1 MKSRYLIAASL
12 LALAGPLPFMMA
24 YAADPVVGEEVLVTS
39 SRLGQGIAG
48 ASTSTISAED
58 IKRSPAQTLPD
69 LLSLETGV
77 QTRDL
82 YGGIAG
88 AQATVDIRGFGSS
101 AKQNTLIL
109 VNGRKINDFDLS
121 SIDWASIP
129 LDSIQR
135 VEVIRGNA
143 GSVLYGDGAVGG
155 VINIVTKAGTS
166 APGGSIATSYG
177 SYATKKLEASAATGT
192 IQGFSANAWGSYL
205 NTNGYRDNN
214 DLIERNF
221 VSELRHGGEAGD
233 WFVKLGAD
241 DQTLGL
247 PGVQRIAPSTG
258 GCPAVSLNRRSADT
272 PLDKATLN
280 SVSATVGHSRTVAE
294 GVDVV
299 LDAGVR
305 RKDQEAQ
312 FIDACFGSNN
322 FNSTQMTT
330 WSITPRVVVTGAPMG
345 LASTTRMGFDL
356 YYVDYQSERRQDR
369 GNRPTHIYS
378 GYQAN
383 AAAYALNEVALTG
396 STDLSLGARFEN
408 SRFTAG
414 DTFDAGAPGA
424 FGSADRTL
432 DQSDSNLGIN
442 LGLEQKVMPGLAIF
456 GRTGRGFRTPNIDE
470 RIGATGVSL
479 FLKPQWS
486 WDVEGGVR
494 AQSGP
499 YKLQSSVYRM
509 AIRDEIH
516 FIASTFTNVNLD
528 PTRRLGWETSGEV
541 KLDPAVRLKGSLS
554 YINAKFTAGR
564 FDGNDVPLVAPWSG
578 NVAAFWDIMP
588 NLHLAG
594 IVNAVA
600 AKRLDNDEANFQTKI
615 NGYWTADLKI
625 GGEYGA
631 FNWSAQVNN
640 IFDRQYF
647 TYGVA
652 SATTAGRFNIYPLP
666 ERSYLVRAGVTF

>member
-1 MKSRYLIAASL
+1 MKPRYLIAASFL
-12 LALAGPLPFMMA
+12 TLAGPTH
-24 YAADPVVGEEVLVTS
+24 AADPVVGEEVLVTS

-48 ASTSTISAED
+48 ASTSVISAEE

-69 LLSLETGV
+69 LLSLEAGV
-77 QTRDL
+77 QSRDL
-82 YGGIAG
+82 YGGVAG
-88 AQATVDIRGFGSS
+88 AQATLDIRGFGSS

-121 SIDWASIP
+121 SVDWAAIP

-155 VINIVTKAGTS
+155 VVNIVTKAGGGTRPS
-166 APGGSIATSYG
+166 GSIATSYG
-177 SYATKKLEASAATGT
+177 SYSTKKLEASAATGT
-192 IQGFSANAWGSYL
+192 IQGFSANAYGSYL
-205 NTNGYRDNN
+205 NSDGYRDNN
-214 DLIERNF
+214 DIRERNF
-221 VSELRHGGEAGD
+221 VSELRRGGAAGD

-241 DQTLGL
+241 DQSLGL
-247 PGVQRIAPSTG
+247 PGVQRLSPGFG
-258 GCPAVSLNRRSADT
+258 GCPPITSSRRAADT
-272 PLDKATLN
+272 PLDKATQN
-280 SVSATVGHSRTVAE
+280 SANATIGHSRTLTE

-299 LDAGVR
+299 LDASVR

-312 FIDACFGSNN
+312 FIDACFGGNS

-330 WSITPRVVVTGAPMG
+330 WSLTPRVVVTGAPLD
-345 LASTTRMGFDL
+345 LASTTRMGLDL
-356 YYVDYQSERRQDR
+356 YYVDYESERRRNR
-369 GNRPTHIYS
+369 GERPSHIFS
-378 GYQAN
+378 GYQTN
-383 AAAYALNEVALTG
+383 AAAYALNELAVTN
-396 STDLSLGARFEN
+396 STDLSLGARVEN

-414 DTFDAGAPGA
+414 DNFDASAPGA
-424 FGSADRTL
+424 FGPNSSL
-432 DQSDSNLGIN
+432 DQSDTNFGVN
-442 LGLEQKVMPGLAIF
+442 LGLEQKVLSGLALF
-456 GRTGRGFRTPNIDE
+456 GRAGRSFRTPNIDE
-470 RIGATGVSL
+470 RVGATGISL

-516 FIASTFTNVNLD
+516 FIAATFTNVNLD
-528 PTRRLGWETSGEV
+528 PTRRLGWETTGEV
-541 KLDPAVRLKGSLS
+541 KLDPAVRLKGSLT

-564 FDGNDVPLVAPWSG
+564 FDGNDVPLVAPWTG

-588 NLHLAG
+588 NLHAAG
-594 IVNAVA
+594 IVNAVS
-600 AKRLDNDEANFQTKI
+600 AKRFDNDEANFQAKI
-615 NGYWTADLKI
+615 GGYWTADFKV

-652 SATTAGRFNIYPLP
+652 SAGTAGIANIYPLP